1 MNEKL
6 VKLQCLC
13 LFTQTLEFRQLY
25 STNIKRLTPLHK
37 RKSYLSLTS
46 LRSEL
51 MQNANH
57 TLQLLVVISEKRH
70 STEFQPQ
77 EATEKV
83 HEGRKERNYSG
94 RTIDAAV
101 RHKE

>member
-1 MNEKL
+1 
-6 VKLQCLC
+6 
-13 LFTQTLEFRQLY
+13 
-25 STNIKRLTPLHK
+25 
-37 RKSYLSLTS
+37 
-46 LRSEL
+46 